1 MAARPRFLAVAH
13 MKGGSGAS
21 TLAVN
26 LGAGL
31 ALRRKGV
38 VLVDLDP
45 IGAAS
50 YHLMAEPPPRVLAD
64 YLEGDAQ
71 LGDVLAP
78 TAVPGLR
85 IIAASRAL
93 LAWDRRP
100 EKLSAALDRLYR
112 EIPEGADYVL
122 LDLPPTAGAIVR
134 GALAVLPRGGVIAP
148 VQARALDLVGFSDLV
163 QLIEELRE
171 QNRALDLVGIVPMRL
186 NRTALSSE
194 VVDALVTTHGRK
206 VLPGIREA
214 AAVARAPLEHRPVQL
229 TAPRSPAAE
238 DFAALT
244 RAVLKQEEAL

>member
-1 MAARPRFLAVAH
+1 V
-13 MKGGSGAS
+13 
-21 TLAVN
+21 AVN

-38 VLVDLDP
+38 VLLDLDP
-45 IGAAS
+45 IGAATF
-50 YHLMAEPPPRVLAD
+50 HLVAEAPRRVLAD
-64 YLEGDAQ
+64 YLEGDAA

-85 IIAASRAL
+85 IVAASRSL

-112 EIPEGADYVL
+112 EVPAGVDYVL

-134 GALAVLPRGGVIAP
+134 GALAVLPRGGVLAP

-171 QNRALDLVGIVPMRL
+171 QNRALELVGIVPMRL
-186 NRTALSSE
+186 NRTALSGE
-194 VVDALVTTHGRK
+194 VVEALVNTHGKK
-206 VLPGIREA
+206 VLPGIRDA
-214 AAVARAPLEHRPVQL
+214 AAVARAPLEHKPVQL

-244 RAVLKQEEAL
+244 RAVLHQEDSTA